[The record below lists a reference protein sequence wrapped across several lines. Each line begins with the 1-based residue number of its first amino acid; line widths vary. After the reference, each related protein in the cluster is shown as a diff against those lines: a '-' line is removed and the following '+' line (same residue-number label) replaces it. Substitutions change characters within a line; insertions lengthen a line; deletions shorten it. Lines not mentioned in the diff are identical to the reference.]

1 MTAGPESGWVWV
13 ALSDH
18 ICLVTLL
25 LIYLL
30 HLYDFI
36 LPIASLQRS

>member
-1 MTAGPESGWVWV
+1 VKVAGRGLRV

-18 ICLVTLL
+18 IRLVTLL

-36 LPIASLQRS
+36 LPDYSRLKFVA